1 MNNKISLSVIIPV
14 YNEEHCIKQCLD
26 AVWAQEYVNEVI
38 VIDNNCT
45 DNTVNIVKKHFK
57 KTIILNEHRQGQQYA
72 QALGFDRS
80 TGDIIARI
88 DADTILPSFWSN
100 QLINILDKNQK
111 FNAVT
116 GYGYS
121 RTGIKSRKFGRLWTI
136 IYYAEAK
143 AILGVSVLWGSNMAI
158 KKDVWQKARRFYYMG
173 DKKVHDDQ
181 SLSLALAT
189 NCEPI
194 LLASSLVVSVD
205 SGSIMRLG
213 KLWSYYKL
221 QIITK
226 KMYKNIPRYFK
237 ANILKRSLLFI
248 ITLPIVIGWFLFSLI
263 YTLFS
268 SKK

>member
-1 MNNKISLSVIIPV
+1 MNNKISISVIIPV

-88 DADTILPSFWSN
+88 DADTILPNLWSK
-100 QLINILDKNQK
+100 QLINIFDNNQK

-143 AILGVSVLWGSNMAI
+143 AILGVSVLWGSNMAF
-158 KKDVWQKARRFYYMG
+158 KKDVWQRARQFYYLG

-189 NCEPI
+189 SSEPI
-194 LLASSLVVSVD
+194 LLAPNLVVSVD

-226 KMYKNIPRYFK
+226 MIYKNIPWRFK
-237 ANILKRSLLFI
+237 ANIFKRLLLFVV
-248 ITLPIVIGWFLFSLI
+248 TLPIVIGWFLFSII
-263 YTLFS
+263 YTLF
-268 SKK
+268 KRKI